1 MKKKALLAMGGA
13 LALACLTGC
22 SKSASDENTLYLYNW
37 GEYID
42 EDIFEQFEEETGIK
56 VEISYFDTNEDM
68 YAIVDA
74 GATVYDLVCPSDY
87 MVTKMIEN
95 DLLAEINWDNVPNA
109 KNIGSSYMEM
119 ASQFDPGNK
128 YCMPY
133 FCGTV
138 GILYNTTMV
147 DEEVTSWDILWDDK
161 YKNNILMQKSS
172 RDSLMVALKKLG
184 YSCNTTNADE
194 LKAATNLLIEQKPL
208 VQGYFIDQVR
218 DKMIGN
224 EAALALIY
232 SGEYMMCKASN
243 DDLAYV
249 VPEEGGNFWID
260 GWVIPKNAEHKENAE
275 KFLDFLCRPEIALKN
290 FECIGYATPNVEAQK
305 LIDAELLNDPGIF
318 PSEDMMKNCEI
329 YIYNEELEKMY
340 NDAWEEVMA
349 H

>member
-1 MKKKALLAMGGA
+1 MKKKALLVLGGA
-13 LALACLTGC
+13 MALACLTGC
-22 SKSASDENTLYLYNW
+22 SKASDENTLYLYNW

-68 YAIVDA
+68 YAIVEA
-74 GATVYDLVCPSDY
+74 GATIYDLVCPSDY

-95 DLLAEINWDNVPNA
+95 DLLQEINWDNVPNA
-109 KNIGSSYMEM
+109 KNIDKGCMEM
-119 ASQFDPGNK
+119 ANQFDPGNK

-147 DEEVTSWDILWDDK
+147 DEEVTSWDILWDEK
-161 YKNNILMQKSS
+161 YANNILMQKSS

-184 YSCNTTNADE
+184 YSCNTTNPEE
-194 LKAATNLLIEQKPL
+194 LKEATDLLIAQKPL

-218 DKMIGN
+218 DKMIGG

-232 SGEYMMCKASN
+232 SGEYMICKEGN

-249 VPEEGGNFWID
+249 VPEEGANYWID
-260 GWVIPKNAEHKENAE
+260 GWCIPKNAEHKENAE

-290 FECIGYATPNVEAQK
+290 FECIGYATPNAETQK
-305 LIDAELLNDPGIF
+305 LIDAKLANDPGIF
-318 PSEDMMKNCEI
+318 PTPDMIKNCEV
-329 YIYNEELEKMY
+329 YVYSEELEKMY

-349 H
+349 K